1 MITGSVQFPVFII
14 CNALTVATLLKAVF
28 KLVHLLCIAES
39 PSMSP
44 NPTLKDLAII
54 PIVESQWYSL
64 GIRLGL
70 ENNVLDSINAKHS
83 NPNRCK
89 WEMFKRWL
97 QVTPNPSWSTL
108 LTALEG
114 IGATDISK
122 RVQREYD
129 LPPPPPPPM
138 APQPTEED
146 DVDAGFVE
154 VGVCLLL
161 QY

>member
-1 MITGSVQFPVFII
+1 MMLGITQLPVYKIGK
-14 CNALTVATLLKAVF
+14 ASTVMC
-28 KLVHLLCIAES
+28 KLVHLLHIAEPP

-44 NPTLKDLAII
+44 NPTLRDLAII

-64 GIRLGL
+64 GIELGL
-70 ENNVLDSINAKHS
+70 ENHVLDSIKARHS

-89 WEMFKRWL
+89 REMFKQWL
-97 QVTPNPSWSTL
+97 DITPNASWSTL

-114 IGATDISK
+114 IGATEISE

-129 LPPPPPPPM
+129 LPPPPPPPVV
-138 APQPTEED
+138 PQHIED

-154 VGVCLLL
+154 VGACLLL
-161 QY
+161 QLILI

>member
-1 MITGSVQFPVFII
+1 M
-14 CNALTVATLLKAVF
+14 
-28 KLVHLLCIAES
+28 HLLYIAES
-39 PSMSP
+39 PSSMSP
-44 NPTLKDLAII
+44 NPTLRDLAII

-70 ENNVLDSINAKHS
+70 ENNVLDSIKAKHS
-83 NPNRCK
+83 SPNRCK

-97 QVTPNPSWSTL
+97 HVTPNPSWNAL

-129 LPPPPPPPM
+129 LPPLPPPPPM
-138 APQPTEED
+138 ALQPTEED

-154 VGVCLLL
+154 VGACLLP